1 VTVHIP
7 WLLDVVVAAFEQ
19 HLHDARGLRDSTSAA
34 YARHARRFSRAAL
47 GADPIDIGRL
57 APSDVLEYIIRS
69 TEGLHPKTV
78 LSIEAALRSFF
89 RFLRVEGLSDGRL
102 EDALPSVAQ
111 RRFASLPRGG
121 ILTEEE
127 LARLLASAAA
137 SKYPARDRAIV
148 TCFAGLGLR
157 PGDVADL
164 RLDDIDWR
172 AGTLRV
178 VAHKTRRE
186 RVLPLPREVG
196 RAIVAYIRT
205 ERPKTSERRVFV
217 HHREQVR
224 GGPLTSR
231 DVSRVV
237 AEALR
242 RADIVVP
249 GRGAYVLRH
258 TLASRMVRRGTSL
271 KEVAD
276 FMGHRSLETTM
287 VYAKLDL
294 PALREVALPW
304 PEVTP

>member
-1 VTVHIP
+1 MTIHIP

-19 HLHDARGLRDSTSAA
+19 HLHDARGLRDSTSAE

-47 GADPIDIGRL
+47 GADPIDLGRL

-127 LARLLASAAA
+127 LARLLASAAT

-178 VAHKTRRE
+178 GAHKTRRE

-196 RAIVAYIRT
+196 RAIVAYLRT

-224 GGPLTSR
+224 GARSPAAASLGSSPRRCGARTSSSR
-231 DVSRVV
+231 AGAPTSCGTRWRAAWSGAGRVSRKSPTSW
-237 AEALR
+237 ATARSRPPWSTPSSTFPRFARLPCRGR
-242 RADIVVP
+242 R
-249 GRGAYVLRH
+249 
-258 TLASRMVRRGTSL
+258 
-271 KEVAD
+271 
-276 FMGHRSLETTM
+276 
-287 VYAKLDL
+287 
-294 PALREVALPW
+294 
-304 PEVTP
+304 